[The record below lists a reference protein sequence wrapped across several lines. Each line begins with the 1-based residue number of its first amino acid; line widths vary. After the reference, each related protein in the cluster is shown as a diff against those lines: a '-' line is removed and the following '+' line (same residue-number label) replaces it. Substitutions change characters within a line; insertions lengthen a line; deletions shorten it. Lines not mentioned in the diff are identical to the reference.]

1 MSLTS
6 CAAANPLDKADK
18 AAIFKA
24 TRTFTSEG
32 IAADIAAMR
41 AVDELIAQLRGEKSK
56 LEGESVLAS
65 AKPTGVLAALENKS
79 PEGTP
84 YIFKKMGD
92 LFKQNAGKEGSG
104 SQRPLA
110 QVKDFLSGLTLDT
123 ARDYL
128 KIPTLSATQKQQI
141 KLFVDTAAS
150 WHKIITTNLPKRGN
164 AGYAYTDVIQHL
176 ILGDET
182 MPVDIDDNIK
192 TAISHGVFSYLAE
205 NGGKSR
211 FKTAK
216 EINNELG
223 RDEDASLD
231 AYSMNRLSEV
241 GTRQTVFENSV
252 GQKIVQSLGI
262 TALKNTPVSE
272 LPKLESALGAHALKL
287 LVDLGILEQTY
298 ISGQDMAFI
307 TGKEDTD
314 SASVFK
320 YVRLARDGQKIHPT
334 AFKIFQG
341 HKGTDNVLAKLFGV
355 EPLSKSPSLVAPPFV
370 QKNIKNTTQGVPRT
384 MAEVQ
389 ELENAQ
395 ANFLNMDM
403 LEIIDQVGLDIFME
417 MAGAE
422 HIEDKHPINVKGI
435 VAKNDGLRREIENLQ
450 EFVSTIVD
458 KTAAFFFDHK
468 VYKTQRAGI
477 DGNLVNPQAS
487 KIHRHSTYRAEWE
500 ANIDTTNVEQ
510 MLNFYLRVGD
520 GLGIKTGSQSNAASL
535 SADHVGSVMVL
546 LTEDV
551 IKDAVNVLVKMQQ
564 GEQLSSAD
572 KQTLLLGVQRG
583 GEDMHSLASLLA
595 LAKYQFALS
604 NGHASFKTQLMG
616 EVDGVANGPML
627 SYLMLGAATTP
638 EALFALL
645 NKGGFFEEGS
655 RFQNFNIWNEEP
667 GNNDLY
673 ETTTAHMLV
682 AARKLMQTGVITAKG
697 KVTMPP
703 DKVKSVMAAI
713 WNFTGEL
720 EKNGNITP
728 KGRKALKK
736 PTTSLVFG
744 SSLYSASTGM
754 ADAVIASIYDAIQD
768 LKTTNGDPAQLIAH
782 INVLLSNGGFL
793 RNEEWV
799 NVPLLSQRMS
809 ITNLM
814 EYSFGK
820 DEIKSLQMAFNKT
833 MGKALRDTL
842 ATDFA
847 VFIER
852 SSAVNNAAQVSHE
865 MFKAAYE
872 GMREQLI
879 EHLMVAEEKE
889 PGTGIA
895 YTVRKRKIWNEKTN
909 KIEASGPEYKDP
921 IHDLTPAQLK
931 ELDRRVQKVL
941 PLMHTKMSKDSKD
954 IRTGLRIGKLER
966 GLSTKSTYE
975 TVTKFGRPFDVD
987 RVVHG
992 DTSLHSIRTSS
1003 TKTHGSESVL
1013 ESPGVSTMVISAHSA
1028 DSATMHYALLKA
1040 YQEAL
1045 AKGRAFSALNLNDAQ
1060 GTGVDGHT
1068 QAAAGLN
1075 SSLWDVMLDYSP
1087 ATEMHLTFVRTLHGL
1102 ADLLRSGDVPPAVA
1116 KKLLTALTEK
1126 ADKMGK
1132 SNPVAVL
1139 RNTLITSKETSFKA
1153 DDMKYQ
1159 TMALAGVFDQYA
1171 FEGGQHMV
1179 TQEQREA
1186 AAAKRK
1192 TLTKEIDPRDL
1203 EALEVIENLLEK
1215 EEVSLS
1221 VGRNQ
1226 TVNANDEN
1234 DFEGYDLSGLKETK
1248 TSPFGT
1254 VGKPTATSDP
1264 ELVAFFNDTP
1274 KATAKQVIDHLYRK
1288 LSAKDSGG
1296 NRDFNLKL
1304 LKMLSKTVNPSLTI
1318 NLVTKDTSEDDV
1330 LGIPQ
1335 SPAFGWYS
1343 ARTTEEA
1350 IYLVNDDFT
1359 HSNIRVEV
1367 LLHEMTHAATMY
1379 RLTTTAGKPYR
1390 AELEQLLVATQKH
1403 LAATGVTKYAAAL
1416 TSVDELVAYG
1426 MTSKDFQQN
1435 VLAKVQMTSKQGLLS
1450 SALAQFVDVLTRL
1463 LGFKDATAANGLGV
1477 LLSNVTALME
1487 QGATERTEMDSRT
1500 LSMAS
1505 PTDSYTTLDL
1515 HDALDNN
1522 GVTPAFDE
1530 HLKGLLGNIVESLHG
1545 PFGAFKESFMSKQA
1559 GTALEVW
1566 AKAQATGIAPF
1577 ASQALLS
1584 GFPASQQEAFAMEQV
1599 EATVSA
1605 ALSSRDASTKAA
1617 YKELYELYSEAY
1629 KTLKPS
1635 DFASQA
1641 DYDFVF
1647 KIEQGNGG
1655 VSNYLSRFAALGLAN
1670 QKFNDML
1677 KISSSTAD
1685 RVVKTSGSFAERL
1698 QLAFQ
1703 KILAM
1708 FNRKVLHIYAGQ
1720 PMDEKLG
1727 YLVEQLV
1734 DIEAKRKATLG
1745 DITWDVQMMNPMAKT
1760 AHQLTEAAKAG
1771 IAKAGSSAFIQGSK
1785 LQAVKA
1791 VGNLAT
1797 ILTTKGRTKS
1807 FLLAFRGMQDKY
1819 SDERMGVFSSLMQE
1833 YIGQD
1838 DKLQTLLRASKN
1850 NDGHRKTAISGFGK
1864 SAKEGFKDNGKAMT
1878 EASRN
1883 SITPVFLR
1891 TGAHHLVDHFSL
1903 VEIEAMLQS
1912 PAALQ
1917 AAIAKIESQLASL
1930 PISLR
1935 ADYIEK
1941 ANALG
1946 MFKATGR
1953 NLDPHLLKNAHTI
1966 AKMYGTASQAKITDQ
1981 QAEQA
1986 QPVIAALVALYA
1998 LEYSNPEQL
2007 KHAHAA
2013 LQTENQ
2019 RTDGENGIEFVLALH
2034 KAMEKESLQ
2043 RLFKGNPALMTHG
2056 YTPEIYDPF
2065 VTVTTANA
2073 VDGAKLVAQGYVKGA
2088 ALSVDPADPDT
2099 SQRSL
2104 YVLHGLGMTRRLTG
2118 AVSFEGKAAKGSSIH
2133 SGYTNT
2139 RTTSGTNNA
2148 NTNASI
2154 AANRAKLG
2162 SRLANRSRV
2171 DLSKAK
2177 DTSYMA
2183 PVLDEQGNVTTW
2195 TYLMQETTKDS
2206 LLRRDN
2212 RFDKV
2217 IGTLAGS
2224 ILGKESGV
2232 AQNEKAVAA
2241 LKEQYDADKT
2251 KNMDSYVLVGPKTL
2265 DKERLEI
2272 WNLLP
2277 YETKQ
2282 TILKVWGEDGMLVR
2296 RDSMDIMFGYRKL
2309 SLTDAFDKDPV
2320 LRDAFDRVLVAIAR
2334 AVFGEKAALRM
2345 AQGERAWQDIVA
2357 EAKDIIVVKSGVV
2370 MLSNIKSNM
2379 WLLAMSGVP
2388 IKDILYHHLV
2398 ALKGS
2403 HTYQKDSEALEQLKR
2418 LQATSYTQGK
2428 DAQIA
2433 RDIARLQDAL
2443 ARNPIKELM
2452 DAGLMPTIVEDVNP
2466 DDDIYSYKSGLT
2478 RLVDDKLKKVSPLV
2492 INAAKGIYM
2501 AHDTRLYQGVHRITQ
2516 LSDFVARYTMYQHLT
2531 NQKVKPLTKEEAIQE
2546 ASDAFINYDI
2556 PMHRSMQYLDDMG
2569 LMMFTKYFLRIQK
2582 VLVKNLR
2589 DNPGRVI
2596 GSILLANYLNLGETI
2611 HQEAS
2616 MWGRIGNNPFG
2627 IGAGKY
2633 FSSLDDLATI
2643 SGPMALIK

>member
-18 AAIFKA
+18 AAVFKA
-24 TRTFTSEG
+24 TRTFTSQG
-32 IAADIAAMR
+32 IAADIAAIR

-56 LEGESVLAS
+56 LEGESASAS
-65 AKPTGVLAALENKS
+65 AKPSGVLSALANKS

-84 YIFKKMGD
+84 YNLRNVLADFFTQAQPKATD
-92 LFKQNAGKEGSG
+92 ASA
-104 SQRPLA
+104 RPLVTVNKLLTA
-110 QVKDFLSGLTLDT
+110 LKDKTVSVADFLVDKARATEQSKAIDFFLGFAQEVQGMIQKNLPARREDKYDEFRHEDMMTYLLTVDANGTTDVDENVKT
-123 ARDYL
+123 AITYAAYKWAVDAAGTPFRL
-128 KIPTLSATQKQQI
+128 KKQQI
-141 KLFVDTAAS
+141 NSILGREKSAWVSRLAYDTLG
-150 WHKIITTNLPKRGN
+150 T
-164 AGYAYTDVIQHL
+164 AGTYQHL
-176 ILGDET
+176 IIDALGGSVMD
-182 MPVDIDDNIK
+182 
-192 TAISHGVFSYLAE
+192 ALGLSA
-205 NGGKSR
+205 KSNAPQEL
-211 FKTAK
+211 TAK
-216 EINNELG
+216 L
-223 RDEDASLD
+223 R
-231 AYSMNRLSEV
+231 M
-241 GTRQTVFENSV
+241 
-252 GQKIVQSLGI
+252 
-262 TALKNTPVSE
+262 
-272 LPKLESALGAHALKL
+272 ALGSHALKL
-287 LVDLGILEQTY
+287 L
-298 ISGQDMAFI
+298 
-307 TGKEDTD
+307 EDTGLATRTEVAGD
-314 SASVFK
+314 VIRTMREEGLTEKQISKLGKTTTNTPHYFFA
-320 YVRLARDGQKIHPT
+320 LARDEKGNYADNVQSIVNANKGSQDVLG
-334 AFKIFQG
+334 KIF
-341 HKGTDNVLAKLFGV
+341 KVASGV
-355 EPLSKSPSLVAPPFV
+355 TLPSLEPITTVQATTAGTSMAVPKEQQAVILTNQARSWAVRQDTLKLLDGFTEEERLTLAGVVEEENSTTHVNNRKAVA
-370 QKNIKNTTQGVPRT
+370 
-384 MAEVQ
+384 
-389 ELENAQ
+389 
-395 ANFLNMDM
+395 
-403 LEIIDQVGLDIFME
+403 
-417 MAGAE
+417 
-422 HIEDKHPINVKGI
+422 
-435 VAKNDGLRREIENLQ
+435 AKNDALRREYKNFNEYVGEYLATSPAGLDTPFYLPYSVWKQQRVGIA
-450 EFVSTIVD
+450 STAI
-458 KTAAFFFDHK
+458 
-468 VYKTQRAGI
+468 
-477 DGNLVNPQAS
+477 NPQTS
-487 KIHRHSTYRAEWE
+487 KIHRFLVGSPEWATEINTTDE
-500 ANIDTTNVEQ
+500 ALMNS
-510 MLNFYLRVGD
+510 FYLRVAE
-520 GLGIKTGSQSNAASL
+520 GLGVKTER
-535 SADHVGSVMVL
+535 ADNTVSVEKIQATVAEPVYAQAIGAL
-546 LTEDV
+546 HQQ
-551 IKDAVNVLVKMQQ
+551 LVKK
-564 GEQLSSAD
+564 EALTAEEKASILAAVA
-572 KQTLLLGVQRG
+572 KG
-583 GEDMHSLASLLA
+583 GEKMHSLDALIGLA
-595 LAKYQFALS
+595 YHKEAIDSGTGTFTVQM
-604 NGHASFKTQLMG
+604 MG
-616 EVDGVANGPML
+616 EVDGVANGTMFNHIL
-627 SYLMLGAATTP
+627 LGAARNAADLNTIG
-638 EALFALL
+638 
-645 NKGGFFEEGS
+645 NKGGFYEEGH
-655 RFQNFNIWNEEP
+655 QHNEYNQWRGTA
-667 GNNDLY
+667 GNLDIY
-673 ETTTAHMLV
+673 ETTTKLV
-682 AARKLMQTGVITAKG
+682 IQQISTLLKVQPSDAQQQTNAELLSIWAIGGELFNTETGDVTKAGRSLVKDAMNPLAFGSSIESIGESMSATFLESVYAGFEKIAKQETPVTQEALNTYVSHLNTLIGTQAKHIPVGLSLQKYMDTSLGSKVENAIRSTFAGTVGVATSSVFEKEFSVFLSRRDSLNKTAQSTFDLYEAIYSGERAAYIEQLI
-697 KVTMPP
+697 
-703 DKVKSVMAAI
+703 AA
-713 WNFTGEL
+713 GEL
-720 EKNGNITP
+720 EAMGPAGRMGDLSKKQEAELAKKV
-728 KGRKALKK
+728 KGIAPVLRTAMSVGDMDSRKAGL
-736 PTTSLVFG
+736 F
-744 SSLYSASTGM
+744 M
-754 ADAVIASIYDAIQD
+754 AKSKNKQSKDAVYANRA
-768 LKTTNGDPAQLIAH
+768 
-782 INVLLSNGGFL
+782 GFGTPMK
-793 RNEEWV
+793 NK
-799 NVPLLSQRMS
+799 NKS
-809 ITNLM
+809 
-814 EYSFGK
+814 
-820 DEIKSLQMAFNKT
+820 KSLELN
-833 MGKALRDTL
+833 G
-842 ATDFA
+842 FA
-847 VFIER
+847 
-852 SSAVNNAAQVSHE
+852 SQ
-865 MFKAAYE
+865 
-872 GMREQLI
+872 Q
-879 EHLMVAEEKE
+879 
-889 PGTGIA
+889 
-895 YTVRKRKIWNEKTN
+895 
-909 KIEASGPEYKDP
+909 
-921 IHDLTPAQLK
+921 
-931 ELDRRVQKVL
+931 
-941 PLMHTKMSKDSKD
+941 
-954 IRTGLRIGKLER
+954 
-966 GLSTKSTYE
+966 
-975 TVTKFGRPFDVD
+975 
-987 RVVHG
+987 
-992 DTSLHSIRTSS
+992 
-1003 TKTHGSESVL
+1003 
-1013 ESPGVSTMVISAHSA
+1013 ESPGVAMGSAMTHST
-1028 DSATMHYALLKA
+1028 DSAIMIRTQAEHAVLGIHDAVGGGVGGLQRAAQSLNQNTWNTLLEFSPLAEAYDSLETVVSGIASAMSDGSMSPQALTNLKA
-1040 YQEAL
+1040 YLQKNAWKYGVKPDAL
-1045 AKGRAFSALNLNDAQ
+1045 LE
-1060 GTGVDGHT
+1060 
-1068 QAAAGLN
+1068 
-1075 SSLWDVMLDYSP
+1075 VMLLD
-1087 ATEMHLTFVRTLHGL
+1087 AHEVARQ
-1102 ADLLRSGDVPPAVA
+1102 ADQI
-1116 KKLLTALTEK
+1116 KLE
-1126 ADKMGK
+1126 
-1132 SNPVAVL
+1132 
-1139 RNTLITSKETSFKA
+1139 
-1153 DDMKYQ
+1153 
-1159 TMALAGVFDQYA
+1159 TMATWSSVSQYSYQGGNYEVTPANRDRATSLLSELSTELPADALKSIEQLKGV
-1171 FEGGQHMV
+1171 
-1179 TQEQREA
+1179 
-1186 AAAKRK
+1186 
-1192 TLTKEIDPRDL
+1192 LTKKAGDFKTTS
-1203 EALEVIENLLEK
+1203 VVEK
-1215 EEVSLS
+1215 EQIDETN
-1221 VGRNQ
+1221 NQ
-1226 TVNANDEN
+1226 AVVVTNDEN

-1248 TSPFGT
+1248 TTDFGKL
-1254 VGKPTATSDP
+1254 GKPTAVSDP
-1264 ELVAFFNDTP
+1264 DLVAFFNENP
-1274 KATAKQVIDHLYRK
+1274 KVTAKQVIDYLTQK
-1288 LSAKDSGG
+1288 LSKKDSDG
-1296 NRDFNLKL
+1296 NRVFKLML
-1304 LKMLSKTVNPSLTI
+1304 LKMLSQSVNPNLTI
-1318 NLVTKDTSEDDV
+1318 NLVTKDTAKDAV
-1330 LGIPQ
+1330 LGKPDK
-1335 SPAFGWYS
+1335 PAFGWYS
-1343 ARTTEEA
+1343 YKGTEEA
-1350 IYLVNDDFT
+1350 IYLAGNDFT

-1367 LLHEMTHAATMY
+1367 LLHELTHAATMY
-1379 RLTTTAGKPYR
+1379 RLSTTIGKPYR
-1390 AELEQLLVATQKH
+1390 AELDSLLDKVRTFIKQP
-1403 LAATGVTKYAAAL
+1403 GFEKYAAAV

-1435 VLAKVQMTSKQGLLS
+1435 VLAKVQMTSKQGLVS
-1450 SALAQFVDVLTRL
+1450 SALAQFVDVLSRL

-1487 QGATERTEMDSRT
+1487 QGATERTEIDSRI

-1505 PTDSYTTLDL
+1505 PVDSYTTLDL
-1515 HDALDNN
+1515 HAALDNN
-1522 GVTPAFDE
+1522 GVTPTFNE
-1530 HLKGLLGNIVESLHG
+1530 HLTGLLRGIVESLHG

-1559 GTALEVW
+1559 GNALEVW

-1599 EATVSA
+1599 EATVAA

-1629 KTLKPS
+1629 KTFKPS

-1647 KIEQGNGG
+1647 KIEQSNGG

-1734 DIEAKRKATLG
+1734 DIEAKRKATMG
-1745 DITWDVQMMNPMAKT
+1745 DITWDVQLMNPMAKT

-1771 IAKAGSSAFIQGSK
+1771 IAKLGGSPLMQSGKIQT
-1785 LQAVKA
+1785 VKA
-1791 VGNLAT
+1791 VGNLAKV
-1797 ILTTKGRTKS
+1797 LTTKGRTNS

-1838 DKLQTLLRASKN
+1838 DKLQTLLRASKL
-1850 NDGHRKTAISGFGK
+1850 NDGHRKDAISGFGK
-1864 SAKEGFKDNGKAMT
+1864 SAKAGFKDNGKTMT
-1878 EASRN
+1878 EDSRN

-1891 TGAHHLVDHFSL
+1891 SGAHHLVDHFSL

-1917 AAIAKIESQLASL
+1917 TAIAKIENQLASL
-1930 PISLR
+1930 PAFLR

-1946 MFKATGR
+1946 MFKATGK
-1953 NLDPHLLKNAHTI
+1953 NLDPHLLKNVHTI
-1966 AKMYGTASQAKITDQ
+1966 SKMYGTASQAKITDQ

-2007 KHAHAA
+2007 KHAHEA

-2019 RTDGENGIEFVLALH
+2019 RTDGENGVEFVLSLH

-2065 VTVTTANA
+2065 VTATTANA
-2073 VDGAKLVAQGYVKGA
+2073 VDGAKLEAQGYIKGA

-2139 RTTSGTNNA
+2139 RTTSGNNNA

-2154 AANRAKLG
+2154 AANRAALG

-2224 ILGKESGV
+2224 ILGKESGI
-2232 AQNEKAVAA
+2232 AQNEKAVTA

-2265 DKERLEI
+2265 DKERLSI

-2282 TILKVWGEDGMLVR
+2282 TILKVWGEEGMLVR

-2320 LRDAFDRVLVAIAR
+2320 LRDAFDRVLVAVAR

-2357 EAKDIIVVKSGVV
+2357 EAKDIIVVKSGAV

-2403 HTYQKDSEALEQLKR
+2403 HAYQKDSEELEQLKR
-2418 LQATSYTQGK
+2418 LQATGYTQGK

-2443 ARNPIKELM
+2443 ARNPIKDLM

-2501 AHDTRLYQGVHRITQ
+2501 AHDTRLYQGLHRVTQ

-2596 GSILLANYLNLGETI
+2596 GSILMANYLNLGETI